1 MAAVGDLAALSWWSS
16 LLLLLLVAFW
26 SNWSDGWSG
35 WQSWMRLVGQVSP
48 FLSQPGAM
56 VFRTF
61 RHLVTGFW
69 ENLNGGDVGLL
80 ESDSLWL
87 QLVSDL
93 NQISQLK
100 LHYLLKKCNIFF
112 VDGSS
117 IHTPAPFPNIQ
128 TRMSKGQMASPKRM
142 NFRKSSKRPPPSF
155 LENHIADFATKLR
168 QNCDKSA

>member
-1 MAAVGDLAALSWWSS
+1 MSNLLYWPRLRLLLLMAAVGDLAALSWWSS

-80 ESDSLWL
+80 ESDPLWQ

-100 LHYLLKKCNIFF
+100 FHCLLKIRKFFQGWFQYPHSSPLSQHPNKDVKGGGALWKVVLLTLDCVSCN
-112 VDGSS
+112 DLCELG
-117 IHTPAPFPNIQ
+117 
-128 TRMSKGQMASPKRM
+128 
-142 NFRKSSKRPPPSF
+142 
-155 LENHIADFATKLR
+155 
-168 QNCDKSA
+168 

>member
-1 MAAVGDLAALSWWSS
+1 MSNLLYWPRLRLLLLMAAVGDLAALSWWSS

-80 ESDSLWL
+80 ESDPLWL
-87 QLVSDL
+87 QLVSYL
-93 NQISQLK
+93 NQLK
-100 LHYLLKKCNIFF
+100 LHYLLNKCATSLNTIRGWYTNPIPLSQHQNQDVEGRGF
-112 VDGSS
+112 
-117 IHTPAPFPNIQ
+117 TL
-128 TRMSKGQMASPKRM
+128 
-142 NFRKSSKRPPPSF
+142 KS
-155 LENHIADFATKLR
+155 
-168 QNCDKSA
+168 